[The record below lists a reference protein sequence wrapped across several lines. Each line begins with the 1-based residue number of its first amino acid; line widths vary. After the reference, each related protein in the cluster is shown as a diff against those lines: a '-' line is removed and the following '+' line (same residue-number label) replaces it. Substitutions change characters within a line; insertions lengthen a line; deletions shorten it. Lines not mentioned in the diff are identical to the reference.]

1 VGLSGTNRKLC
12 EPAAASDRSDRSDP
26 TEPPDRTGKVSAKYR
41 AIDLV
46 RGEKRLARKQA
57 KLGRLGA
64 ARSKFERAAA
74 LTRNAKER
82 ELLLERAGK
91 SGTPTEDD

>member
-1 VGLSGTNRKLC
+1 
-12 EPAAASDRSDRSDP
+12 
-26 TEPPDRTGKVSAKYR
+26 
-41 AIDLV
+41 V